1 MGDIIGLDYNA
12 VQFIMELYDIKNM
25 RETFELILDC
35 FNIEMEIRK

>member
-12 VQFIMELYDIKNM
+12 VKFIMELYDIKDM
-25 RETFELILDC
+25 RKTFERLLEC